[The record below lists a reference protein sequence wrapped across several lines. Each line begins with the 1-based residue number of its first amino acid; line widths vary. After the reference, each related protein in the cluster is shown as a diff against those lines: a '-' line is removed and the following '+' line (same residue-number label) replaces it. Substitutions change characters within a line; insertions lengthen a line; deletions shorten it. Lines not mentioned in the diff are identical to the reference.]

1 VTVRPLVLIAD
12 DDPDILELVS
22 LTLERD
28 GYEVATARN
37 GEEALQIAAER
48 QVHLAVLDFMM
59 PGIDGDEV
67 ARRLREADGEHRL
80 PILILSAFAEDRQAA
95 RALAVGSRR
104 VHAKAVQP
112 ARTAGESG
120 IARPR
125 APAAKPPRRPRLVP
139 LSGRETENAP

>member
-59 PGIDGDEV
+59 PGIDGYEV

-95 RALAVGSRR
+95 RALAVGADAYMRKPFSPRELL
-104 VHAKAVQP
+104 AKAGSLVL
-112 ARTAGESG
+112 E
-120 IARPR
+120 
-125 APAAKPPRRPRLVP
+125 RRPRSRLAAQ
-139 LSGRETENAP
+139 G